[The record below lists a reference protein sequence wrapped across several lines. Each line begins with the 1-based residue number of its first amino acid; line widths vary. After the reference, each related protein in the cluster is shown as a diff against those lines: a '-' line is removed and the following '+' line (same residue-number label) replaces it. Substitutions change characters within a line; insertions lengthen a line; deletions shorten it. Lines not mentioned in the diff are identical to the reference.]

1 MRLLLIIFV
10 LLCVSSAQGT
20 NVDSLE
26 SILSGSSDT
35 KTRYDA
41 LSEILAHYQGEGQQK
56 KAIELANKHLSGF
69 DENSREK
76 CAIYLTIADNYSDLH
91 ESKKAEE
98 FYNKCINLAKKNQ
111 FHVEWYS
118 GQRYL
123 AYNYLSEGEFSKGLD
138 LFNSNLDL
146 SLEHLKTDSSYIMN
160 AYNDIGSVHYYTAD
174 YFNCAQNWE
183 KNLKYA
189 ARNGDIRSEAST
201 LSNLGLVY
209 ISLEKY
215 GKADTYLKRSVQ
227 LSDSLGLTANLM
239 NAYTNLGKLYFHL
252 KDYRKAENY
261 LLESQKIVEK
271 SGDIKSTINGLNNLG
286 EVLIKNQQ
294 YENGKKYIE
303 QAIKLAE
310 RYDLVD
316 YKSNALYNL
325 ADYYSERNDYATAY
339 ELLDSVLGL
348 KDAYLSAEKIKQI
361 SELETKYKLKQKEDS
376 LQLSIQGINL
386 SKVKQDLAEENERKA
401 LEKSKKDRLLL
412 IGSLILLCLAGG
424 LIFLVVRSSRQRK
437 KANLKLESQK
447 KIIEQRNKDITDSIE
462 YAKNLQTAILPDI
475 NLIKEVVP
483 NYVLLYEPRDI
494 VSGDFY
500 WFHES
505 DDKIFLAAAD
515 CTGHGVPG
523 AFVSM
528 LCNDALNKV
537 VITLGFRS
545 PGQILSK
552 VNQTVIEAFR
562 KEGASHQAYDGMDVT
577 LCVLDKKT
585 RNLTFAGAMNRLILI
600 RDQEVIEYKGNKSPI
615 GGRTPINY
623 QFDTEFIETQPKDAV
638 YMFSDGYIDQFGGDR
653 GKKFM
658 VKRMKKML
666 LEIKHMKADDQKEA
680 MKKRLLEWQGSYDRI
695 DDVLVIGFEI

>member
-1 MRLLLIIFV
+1 M
-10 LLCVSSAQGT
+10 LLCSTNAWST

-26 SILSGSSDT
+26 SILSNSKDIEL
-35 KTRYDA
+35 KQEA
-41 LSEILAHYQGEGQQK
+41 LSRIMAHYQGQGNQA
-56 KAIELANKHLSGF
+56 KAIDIANQYLYQFK
-69 DENSREK
+69 DDTREK
-76 CAIYLTIADNYSDLH
+76 CVLYLSIADNYADLH
-91 ESKKAEE
+91 NSEKAQE
-98 FYNKCINLAKKNQ
+98 FYNTCISVAQKNM
-111 FHVEWYS
+111 FHKERYS
-118 GQRYL
+118 GQRFL
-123 AYNYLSEGEFSKGLD
+123 AYHYLSEGDFSEGLN

-146 SLEHLKTDSSYIMN
+146 ATAHISEDSSYIMN
-160 AYNDIGSVHYYTAD
+160 AYNDIGSVYYYTAD
-174 YFNCAQNWE
+174 YNNCALNWE
-183 KNLKYA
+183 KNLSYA
-189 ARNGDIRSEAST
+189 ARNGDLSSEASS

-209 ISLEKY
+209 ISLEKND
-215 GKADTYLKRSVQ
+215 KAEKYLKRAIL
-227 LSDSLGLTANLM
+227 LSDSLELTANLM
-239 NAYTNLGKLYFHL
+239 NAYTNLGKLYFHK
-252 KDYRKAENY
+252 KDYVKAENY
-261 LLESQKIVEK
+261 LLEAQKIVEK

-286 EVLIKNQQ
+286 EVLIKNRQ

-303 QAIKLAE
+303 QAIELSE
-310 RYDLVD
+310 QYGLID

-325 ADYYSERNDYATAY
+325 ADYYSERKDFATAY

-348 KDAYLSAEKIKQI
+348 KDSFLSAEKIRQI

-376 LQLSIQGINL
+376 LQLSIQGIKL
-386 SKVKQDLAEENERKA
+386 SKAKQDLAEENEQKA
-401 LEKSKKDRLLL
+401 LEKSKKDRLQSEQDRLL
-412 IGSLILLCLAGG
+412 LLGSLILLCLAGG
-424 LIFLVVRSSRQRK
+424 LIFIVVRNNRHRK
-437 KANLKLESQK
+437 KANLILASQK

-475 NLIKEVVP
+475 DLIKEVVP

-505 DDKIFLAAAD
+505 EDKVFLAAAD

-545 PGQILSK
+545 PGEILSK

-585 RNLTFAGAMNRLILI
+585 RNLTFSGAMNRLIII
-600 RDQEVIEYKGNKSPI
+600 RNQEVIEYKGNKSPI
-615 GGRTPINY
+615 GGRTPMDY
-623 QFDTEFIETQPKDAV
+623 QFDTQFIETQTKDAV
-638 YMFSDGYIDQFGGDR
+638 YMFSDGYIDQFGGDK

-666 LEIKHMKADDQKEA
+666 LEINHLKADEQKIE
-680 MKKRLLEWQGSYDRI
+680 MKQRLLDWQGHYDRI